1 MLTWYDVKLA
11 TLQKMF
17 AADASIIT
25 DESTTGYIAAMPYAA
40 NEALQMLSTAGKFI
54 VKSFTIVHNPIKNLI
69 GDSISKEVHQIV
81 KGEQSFSVGGAH
93 SYYFEVSGIGSY
105 SIYFGEELQETIPID
120 SMSVFTPF
128 KGIFA
133 NNDNLEVT
141 LKFESAYPMAIRNVA
156 MYEAIYPEVEDVPI
170 FRDKIPYVLTDF
182 AEDFYQLDLQG
193 VFYTGAYSEYIQTSD
208 FYQEGDKTLVLP
220 YDKRGSYTVYYKAYP
235 SQITKETE
243 DEYEL
248 PLDPEVLAL
257 LPLYMASQLYKD
269 DDNGIA
275 TTYRNEFEV
284 AFERLK
290 NSANRSSKK
299 EFTSISGWI

>member
-17 AADASIIT
+17 SADGSIIT
-25 DESTTGYIAAMPYAA
+25 DESTTGYLYAMPYAA

-54 VKSFTIVHNPIKNLI
+54 VKSFTIVHNPVNNLI
-69 GDSISKEVHQIV
+69 ADSVSKITHQII
-81 KGEQSFSVGGAH
+81 KGEQSFSAYGAH

-105 SIYFGEELQETIPID
+105 SIYIGEDLSETIPID
-120 SMSVFTPF
+120 SMTLFTPV
-128 KGIFA
+128 KGLLP
-133 NNDNLEVT
+133 NNENKAVT
-141 LKFESAYPMAIRNVA
+141 ITFTSDYPMVVRNMA
-156 MYEAIYPEVEDVPI
+156 MYEAIYPTFEDVPV
-170 FRDKIPYVLTDF
+170 FRDKIPYYLPDLVD
-182 AEDFYQLDLQG
+182 DFYQLDMQG
-193 VFYTGAYSEYIQTSD
+193 IYYTGAYSDYIQTSD

-220 YDKRGSYTVYYKAYP
+220 YSQRGSYTVYYKAYP
-235 SQITKETE
+235 SQITAETE
-243 DEYEL
+243 DDYEL
-248 PLDPEVLAL
+248 PLDPEVIAL